1 MRSRTC
7 VLLLGSAIVL
17 ACVSVIGCSG
27 EGDKPAQ
34 TSGAKL
40 VPPRKLEP
48 DIPLAPDPSPDAK
61 GSLEPPAAPAAGT
74 AAPAAGTEAPAAGTA
89 APAAGTEAPAA
100 GTAAPAAGT
109 AAPAAGTE
117 APAAGTE
124 APAAGTEAPADG
136 N

>member
-7 VLLLGSAIVL
+7 VLLLGSALVL
-17 ACVSVIGCSG
+17 ACVSVIGCGG
-27 EGDKPAQ
+27 EGDQPAQ
-34 TSGAKL
+34 NAGAKL
-40 VPPRKLEP
+40 TPPRKLEP
-48 DIPLAPDPSPDAK
+48 DIPAAPGPSPDAK
-61 GSLEPPAAPAAGT
+61 GSLEPPA
-74 AAPAAGTEAPAAGTA
+74 
-89 APAAGTEAPAA
+89 APAA

-124 APAAGTEAPADG
+124 APAAGTEAPAAETEAPAAETEAPAAE